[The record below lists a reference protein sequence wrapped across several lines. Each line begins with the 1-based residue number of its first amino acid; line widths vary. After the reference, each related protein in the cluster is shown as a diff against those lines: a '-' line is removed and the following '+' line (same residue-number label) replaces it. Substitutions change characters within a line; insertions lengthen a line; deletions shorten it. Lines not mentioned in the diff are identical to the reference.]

1 MSFFEVLYMRSF
13 CLLLIFILLIS
24 SIVSVK
30 AQNVTDVKQPRILIL
45 LDESASMVNKWYGDK
60 ERYRAADQIILNL
73 MDSIYKVNDQVEFSL
88 RAFGH
93 QHGVPQNDCYDT
105 KNEVMFSKDNYTQ
118 MSLRLSDLHPLGV
131 TPIAYSLKEAAENDL
146 MDEQNYSYSIILIT
160 DGGES
165 CGGDICEIVRTL
177 IAKKIYFK
185 PYIVSLVDYAPLKTE
200 YACLGDYLQVTKE
213 GDIPTAVGT
222 IVESYRPA
230 LAYAKT
236 NPVVIKT
243 PPRKEEPIATTVEI
257 PKPIIKKEPEATPIK
272 PVTTTQPISNP
283 VENHA
288 PPPSPPTR
296 HTIQVDIPRADTQ
309 PVIEPIKPVTTSE
322 TIAVT
327 KTPVDVPHTVKVTP
341 PPPPLPKEDV
351 VNINTYTAIR
361 TFSEFYETP
370 TLSTKKVP
378 EVTFPPITEE
388 KPVAVVP
395 PPPKPTIKPTKPA
408 KPTVHKT
415 PAKIVTDQPKQ
426 TEKEVTFT
434 EETEDAKETTLE
446 VYFTDGHG
454 KFYSTTPQV
463 LLIDPNSKKTVQQ
476 FWRTV
481 DASSNPDPQH
491 IPAGNYDLTVTGKA
505 DLLMH
510 NVVVHENKKNKI
522 LVKVSNGTLKFEYE
536 DHPDRPVSEYFAL
549 VTQRA
554 MAGGISVKQK
564 CTAELEYEAG
574 DYHITVNTMPKSEY
588 YVPLDFEIQTI
599 IFVPEPG
606 YIQFTNTNKV
616 GKVSLYCV
624 LGDEYLQFYSMNV
637 SGFPESQ
644 KLELKPGLY
653 QAHFIKNPNLP
664 LQSETVVPFQIKS
677 NQITQVELQ

>member
-1 MSFFEVLYMRSF
+1 M
-13 CLLLIFILLIS
+13 
-24 SIVSVK
+24 K
-30 AQNVTDVKQPRILIL
+30 AQNVYDVKQPRILIL

-60 ERYRAADQIILNL
+60 ERYKAADQIILNL

-118 MSLRLSDLHPLGV
+118 MSLRLADLHPLGV

-146 MDEQNYSYSIILIT
+146 VDEQNYSYSIILIT

-165 CGGDICEIVRTL
+165 CGGDICEIVKTL

-230 LAYAKT
+230 LTYAKT

-243 PPRKEEPIATTVEI
+243 PRKEEPVIATVEV
-257 PKPIIKKEPEATPIK
+257 PKPVVRKKEPETAPIK
-272 PVTTTQPISNP
+272 PVTKTQTVTNSAANQ
-283 VENHA
+283 A
-288 PPPSPPTR
+288 PPPPPPTR
-296 HTIQVDIPRADTQ
+296 HTIQVDIPRTDTQ
-309 PVIEPIKPVTTSE
+309 PDVEPVKPVATPE

-327 KTPVDVPHTVKVTP
+327 KTPADVPHTVKVTP
-341 PPPPLPKEDV
+341 PPPPLPKEDMET
-351 VNINTYTAIR
+351 INSYTAIR
-361 TFSEFYETP
+361 TFSEFYGDPQLTQI
-370 TLSTKKVP
+370 TKGDPRKVP
-378 EVTFPPITEE
+378 VVTFPLITEE

-395 PPPKPTIKPTKPA
+395 PPPKPVIKPAKPN

-415 PAKIVTDQPKQ
+415 HAKVIIEEPKQ

-476 FWRTV
+476 FWRTI
-481 DASSNPDPQH
+481 DASGNPDPQH
-491 IPAGNYDLTVTGKA
+491 LPVGNYDLTVTGKA
-505 DLLMH
+505 NLLMH

-522 LVKVSNGTLKFEYE
+522 LVKVNNGTLKFEYE
-536 DHPDRPVSEYFAL
+536 DNPNRPVSEYYAI

-554 MAGGISVKQK
+554 MAGGTSVKQK
-564 CTAELEYEAG
+564 CSAELEYPAG
-574 DYHITVNTMPKSEY
+574 DYHITVNTLPKMED
-588 YVPLDFEIQTI
+588 YVSLDFEVQTI
-599 IFVPEPG
+599 INIAEPG
-606 YIQFTNTNKV
+606 YIQFTNTNKI

-624 LGDEYLQFYSMNV
+624 LGDEYLNFYSMSV

-677 NQITQVELQ
+677 NQITQIELQ